1 MEITLNDE
9 QQKKIGWLLADC
21 AGSCLQSGWS
31 VPIFFDEFLFLLSNS
46 WLIAL
51 QENIVDTLHD
61 MKLADN
67 DPDYVDWMRLKKAI
81 EIELARRV
89 DSARKLDER

>member
-9 QQKKIGWLLADC
+9 QQNKIGWLLASC
-21 AGSCLQSGWS
+21 AGFVLQRGLS
-31 VPIFFDEFLFLLSNS
+31 VPLFFNEFLFLLSDS

-51 QENIVDTLHD
+51 KENIVDTLHD
-61 MKLADN
+61 MKRVED
-67 DPDYVDWMRLKKAI
+67 DPEYVDWMRLKKAI